1 MSDASHPVDVRMAR
15 EGDLAAVRDIVN
27 WAIENT
33 HYNFH
38 TAPLTT
44 DDWRASWTSGRER
57 MPWLA
62 ARSDG
67 GVVGVAYAHPFHARR
82 AYSWTVETTVYVSP
96 EHHRRGVCSA
106 LYRVLLP
113 ILAAQGFHTALGVIA
128 LPNPGSVA
136 LHERCGFV
144 ASGETPRVGWKFD
157 RWWGIGHWQK
167 MLQDEAHVPTEPQS
181 VADALHRLGKDTLA

>member
-1 MSDASHPVDVRMAR
+1 MSDGEQTIDVRMAR
-15 EGDLAAVRDIVN
+15 EDDLAAVRDVVN

-38 TAPLTT
+38 AVPL
-44 DDWRASWTSGRER
+44 DLAHWRAEWSAGRAR
-57 MPWLA
+57 HPWLVA
-62 ARSDG
+62 ESAG
-67 GVVGVAYAHPFHARR
+67 GVAGVAYAGRYKTRR
-82 AYSWTVETTVYVSP
+82 AYDWTVETTVYVSP
-96 EHHRRGVCSA
+96 EHHRRGVGSA

-144 ASGETPRVGWKFD
+144 ASGERPQVGWKFD

-167 MLQDEAHVPTEPQS
+167 MLQDETHAPTEPLS